1 MSVFPRGKVF
11 WYEFMFHGQRI
22 RESTG
27 SPSKTLAI
35 RAERQRRRELE
46 EGANHLKADKKP
58 LLFSVAGKKYLEEN
72 GPPWSESNRR
82 IERYNVDHLTAF
94 FGKFLLTDITPGDIS
109 RYQGQRIASG
119 ASPRTCNLE
128 IGTLRA
134 IMRKA
139 RLWANLQPD
148 VKMLKVSDDVGQAL
162 TSEQE
167 AKLLEE
173 CTKSRSRSLHPAVT
187 LALSTAMRYSEIRLL
202 KWKQLDFD
210 NRRVWVGKSKTEYGE
225 GRPIP
230 MNNRAFQVLSMWAET
245 FPNREPEHYIF
256 PSEKCGAA
264 GDGFKKAIF
273 YGTDPTVP
281 IGDWK
286 EAWEAAKVRAKVVCR
301 FHDLRHTAC
310 TRMLESGTP
319 LSVVATL
326 MGWSPSTAVR
336 MSRRYGHIG
345 QAAQVQAVQ
354 ALNGNFEGVSGVP
367 TKVPTV
373 EDQFEGECSQE
384 ADKIGSSAKTRTWN
398 PSVNS
403 RMLYH

>member
-1 MSVFPRGKVF
+1 MSVFKRGEIF

-27 SPSKTLAI
+27 SPSMTLAR
-35 RAERQRRRELE
+35 RAERKRRQELE
-46 EGANHLKADKKP
+46 EGANHLTADRKP
-58 LLFSVAGKKYLEEN
+58 LLFSTAGKMYLEEN
-72 GPPWSESNRR
+72 PHWSDSNQR
-82 IERYNVDHLTAF
+82 IERYNVDHLTDF
-94 FGKFLLTDITPGDIS
+94 FGRFLLTDIAPGDIK
-109 RYQGQRIASG
+109 RYQAKRIAAG

-134 IMRKA
+134 ILRKA
-139 RLWANLQPD
+139 RLWANIQPD
-148 VKMLKVSDDVGQAL
+148 VKMLTVSDDVGQAL
-162 TSEQE
+162 THEQE
-167 AKLLEE
+167 SQLLEE
-173 CTKSRSRSLHPAVT
+173 CVKSRSRSLHPAVT

-202 KWKQLDFD
+202 RWKQLDFG
-210 NRRVWVGKSKTEYGE
+210 NRRVWVGKSKTRYGD

-230 MNNRAFQVLSMWAET
+230 MNDRAFKVLSMWAEA
-245 FPNREPEHYIF
+245 FPQRQPEDFVF
-256 PSEKCGAA
+256 PAEKYGAA
-264 GDGFKKAIF
+264 GDNFTPCV
-273 YGTDPTVP
+273 YGTDPTNPV
-281 IGDWK
+281 GDWK
-286 EAWEAAKVRAKVVCR
+286 EAWEKAKERAKVVCR

-345 QAAQVQAVQ
+345 QAAQVEAVQ
-354 ALNGNFEGVSGVP
+354 ALNGPVAGSSSGVP
-367 TKVPTV
+367 TKLPTG
-373 EDQFEGECSQE
+373 EEQLEGESSQDVE
-384 ADKIGSSAKTRTWN
+384 GIGSSARTRTWN